1 MAISHHAAGG
11 NGDTAVSSASLKS
24 YMASAKADI
33 SLLNNADAAAFFAS
47 EIGKRLFALLLKPEE
62 DLNTSLSLVDLG
74 MDSLVGIELR
84 AWWRQAFGFDVS
96 VLEILGMG
104 TLEALGEHAAQ
115 GLMRAALEERGPS
128 SPVVNGS

>member
-1 MAISHHAAGG
+1 MGWS
-11 NGDTAVSSASLKS
+11 DT
-24 YMASAKADI
+24 KADI
-33 SLLNNADAAAFFAS
+33 SILKEPDAAAFFAV

-84 AWWRQAFGFDVS
+84 AWWKQAFEFDIS

-104 TLEALGEHAAQ
+104 NLEALGQHAVEGLVQAVSAEH
-115 GLMRAALEERGPS
+115 ETPKTPS
-128 SPVVNGS
+128 EIDGVVQLNFGGDLDAGKTL